1 MVEGSLPPGI
11 NLSAAGLIYGAPA
24 DPRSEPFEFLL
35 EVTDSGTPPQRAT
48 QRFSLSVAP
57 SELRIILDVPALR
70 IVPSAEP
77 PRKRVDEPSL
87 APASAI
93 QRVSYEPDAK
103 LHWVVPLQAESNIA
117 AAREQS
123 KSALPGNSSRASRS
137 KPIDPSTF
145 IHIFE
150 DTKTGKRWSLYAP
163 EPQGQKRSLQLTA
176 DLDSSLVIVPDGS
189 KMGDDPALNRL
200 YMTAKLASGDTSKD
214 IPVIGYAE
222 IGRDRAT
229 MASQSG
235 AAFQSAANVQAM
247 IFNMAYTVGDILRSV
262 YSAPS
267 EATSEL
273 SPVAL
278 TAEDWMKQNREIDFR
293 SKEIV
298 GIDTQITAS
307 LKAAKLDDPVVQ
319 PLLQR
324 FRLYQPEIQAISDF
338 FVKKDNLEIV
348 EKVGVEVF
356 WIDRDS
362 MERIA
367 QQFKDNIHTAFDS
380 NSTPLAQAQALED
393 LLERVKLVYKDFGE
407 FRRDIRDEIKDTH
420 KGETHTKEEWDAIFA
435 EAILTVAAERR
446 KVAFDQLKKLLATG
460 SISLPT
466 NQAKDGDR
474 LTLTVE
480 SVPADGGTGGI
491 PVVFE
496 ITIKKYG
503 AKIQWSPSLLF
514 VRRLGVT
521 DAEAAPPTGSTAAP
535 LNRVNFAPSP
545 GMTFG
550 IAYFKR
556 GYSSWDKF
564 ARALGPGIGM
574 NVTFMNYND
583 PSFNLATTQFTN
595 TSGTDVQVGA
605 GLIGSLFD
613 NKLQLSYG
621 WNLNVE
627 RRRNYFAVGFGFI
640 EIGKEVAKYVS
651 R

>member
-1 MVEGSLPPGI
+1 M
-11 NLSAAGLIYGAPA
+11 NLSASGIIQGVPISS
-24 DPRSEPFEFLL
+24 RQQEFEFVL
-35 EVTDSGTPPQRAT
+35 EVTDSGNPPQRVT
-48 QRFSLSVAP
+48 QYFALSVLP
-57 SELRIILDVPALR
+57 SELRILLNAPPLK
-70 IVPSAEP
+70 IVPSPQP
-77 PRKRVDEPSL
+77 PGEEIDERSL
-87 APASAI
+87 PRTSTIQKASYAGPA
-93 QRVSYEPDAK
+93 VTP
-103 LHWVVPLQAESNIA
+103 HWVVPLQALSVAPTGKTAIA
-117 AAREQS
+117 GTSSKAS
-123 KSALPGNSSRASRS
+123 KSKPTD
-137 KPIDPSTF
+137 PIDPSTF

-150 DTKTGKRWSLYAP
+150 DTKTGKRWSLYEP
-163 EPQGQKRSLQLTA
+163 EPKGQKRSLQLTA
-176 DLDSSLVIVPDGS
+176 DLDSSLVIVPDGH
-189 KMGDDPALNRL
+189 KMGDDPALNKL

-214 IPVIGYAE
+214 IAVTGYAE
-222 IGRDRAT
+222 IGKDKAS

-235 AAFQSAANVQAM
+235 AAFQSAANVEAM
-247 IFNMAYTVGDILRSV
+247 IFNMAYTVGDILRFV
-262 YSAPS
+262 YPASQIN
-267 EATSEL
+267 TSQPI
-273 SPVAL
+273 STPL
-278 TAEDWMKQNREIDFR
+278 TIEEWLKQNAEIDFR
-293 SKEIV
+293 TQPV
-298 GIDTQITAS
+298 TDIDKRIATAIQS
-307 LKAAKLDDPVVQ
+307 NKLDDAALQPVRE
-319 PLLQR
+319 R

-338 FVKKDNLEIV
+338 FVQKGNLEIV
-348 EKVGVEVF
+348 EKVGVEIF

-367 QQFKDNIHTAFDS
+367 QQFKDNIQTAFDPK
-380 NSTPLAQAQALED
+380 STPQAQAQALQD
-393 LLERVKLVYKDFGE
+393 LLERVKLVYKDFGD
-407 FRRDIRDEIKDTH
+407 FRREIRDEMTTTR
-420 KGETHTKEEWDAIFA
+420 EAESHTKGEWDAIFQ

-446 KVAFDQLKKLLATG
+446 KVAFGQLKKLLATG
-460 SISLPT
+460 SISLT
-466 NQAKDGDR
+466 ANQAKDGDR

-480 SVPADGGTGGI
+480 SVPADGGTEGI

-521 DAEAAPPTGSTAAP
+521 DAEAAPATGSTATP

-564 ARALGPGIGM
+564 VRALGPGLGM

-627 RRRNYFAVGFGFI
+627 RRRTYFAVGFGFI
-640 EIGKEVAKYVS
+640 EIGKEVAKYIAK
-651 R
+651 